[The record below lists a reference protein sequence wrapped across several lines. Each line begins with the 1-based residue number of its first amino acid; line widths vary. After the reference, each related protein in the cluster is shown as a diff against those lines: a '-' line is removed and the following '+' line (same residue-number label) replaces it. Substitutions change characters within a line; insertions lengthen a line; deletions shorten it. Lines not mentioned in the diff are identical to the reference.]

1 VDLEVEFEQENCSG
15 CTPCLVEEACPMKAV
30 SREEDIVSRDEVLC
44 FHCGLCA
51 TICPSAAFSCRLG
64 AIQLK
69 TAMGNVKTIPVVL
82 RQSDRLRAIRLTED
96 LKRRIMDGSFRMAEP
111 VERIC

>member
-1 VDLEVEFEQENCSG
+1 
-15 CTPCLVEEACPMKAV
+15 MKAV
-30 SREEDIVSRDEVLC
+30 SREEDRVRRDGALC

-69 TAMGNVKTIPVVL
+69 IAMGNVKTIPVVL
-82 RQSDRLRAIRLTED
+82 RQSDRLRAIRLAED
-96 LKRRIMDGSFRMAEP
+96 LKRRIMEGSFKMTEP